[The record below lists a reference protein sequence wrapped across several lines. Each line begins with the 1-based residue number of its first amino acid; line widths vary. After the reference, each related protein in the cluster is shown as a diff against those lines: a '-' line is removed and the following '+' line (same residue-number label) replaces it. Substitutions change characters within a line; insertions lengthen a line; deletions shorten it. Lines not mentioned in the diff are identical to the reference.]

1 LEEVVLMK
9 KGSKVWNS
17 TYKKKYDKIIV
28 EKGYPPNECKGVIS
42 LRLRVC
48 RKCFDINK
56 KCVKEKR

>member
-1 LEEVVLMK
+1 MK

-28 EKGYPPNECKGVIS
+28 EKGYPPKECKGVIS

-48 RKCFDINK
+48 RKCFDINM
-56 KCVKEKR
+56 KCVKERK